1 MRGVRRLLFLAA
13 LVFVAVPGAAL
24 GLAGATGLTAVQ
36 CVSRAAPG
44 CAPARL
50 IASPT
55 GFALSHDGRAVVV
68 RSGVGSLGT
77 LGVFA
82 RNPRTGRLTQLRGRA
97 GCVARRT
104 RACMPGRGLETPSSV
119 TFGPDDRSVY
129 VTASNG
135 ATLAHYRR
143 AASGALVHAG
153 CWGLGTGC
161 RPVAGLGGPEDVEIS
176 ADGGDL
182 YVAGDRLVS
191 FARMSSGRL
200 VPGAA
205 YAFHADA
212 LTLSRDETSLYAVGL
227 GRTGAGSLVVFRRV
241 ATSGLLVQIQR
252 LDSPS
257 VPALR
262 RPADVLVSRDD
273 RHVYVASST
282 SAGVA
287 IFTRNAATGEL
298 TFSRCVTVGGAAPC
312 RRAPGLVE
320 ARSLATNR
328 AGNRLYVAASHGR
341 GGGLAAF
348 RRDPATGALAQLGQI
363 SRARGLTVPN
373 GVAVTPDGLYVL
385 ASSAAGVT
393 VFRRTG

>member
-1 MRGVRRLLFLAA
+1 VRRPLLLAA
-13 LVFVAVPGAAL
+13 LAFLAVPGAAL
-24 GLAGATGLTAVQ
+24 GLSAASGLTAVQ
-36 CVSRAAPG
+36 CVVRATAG

-50 IASPT
+50 IPDPT
-55 GFALSHDGRAVVV
+55 GLALSHDGRTLVV

-82 RNPRTGRLTQLRGRA
+82 RNSRTGRLTQPRGRA

-104 RACMPGRGLETPSSV
+104 RVCMPGRGLETPSSV

-129 VTASNG
+129 VTAANG

-143 AASGALVHAG
+143 AASGALVHDR
-153 CWGLGTGC
+153 CWGHGTGC
-161 RPVAGLGGPEDVEIS
+161 SPVAGLAGPEDVEIS

-182 YVAGDRLVS
+182 YVAGDRIVA

-200 VPGAA
+200 VPGPS

-212 LTLSRDETSLYAVGL
+212 LALSADGSSLYAVGR
-227 GRTGAGSLVVFRRV
+227 GRSGAGSLVVFRRV

-257 VPALR
+257 TPALR

-287 IFTRNAATGEL
+287 IFTRNGATEVL
-298 TFSRCVTVGGAAPC
+298 TFSGCVTVGGAAPC
-312 RRAPGLVE
+312 RRATGLVE

-328 AGNRLYVAASHGR
+328 ADNRIYVAASHPR
-341 GGGLAAF
+341 TGGLAAF
-348 RRDPATGALAQLGQI
+348 RRDPATGALTQLGRI
-363 SRARGLTVPN
+363 ARARGLSGPN
-373 GVAVTPDGLYVL
+373 GVAVTPDGRHVL
-385 ASSAAGVT
+385 TSSAAGVT